1 MKSNLETW
9 IQQKQSLMFSPWLSA
24 VNSGELSKNVSTFRV
39 EKLDKMRLPLKA
51 QQKLTSSVST
61 SLDDLIVK
69 DCDFIGNRPVWSIF
83 GLDEYNV
90 FIPKLQLFGS
100 SHPNVLECMKQN
112 WFYDKN
118 RCFNKEKLGRQK
130 LISLKEPIIIT
141 SSCRSLLES
150 CVKGQSCEFK
160 PVVCSSIKPN
170 ALFYD
175 VSYDLVFQRN
185 HFRHTDGN
193 LAGIGKCQMYTK
205 WGYTSDLNPKYALS
219 ENEESLELRSLLFG
233 HENLK
238 TIPSFYFLGD
248 YIEEEI
254 LLPTYLKNSYRNID
268 LTKLFSRWKFRKS
281 LTLKIEKSYLF
292 DILDEPIRKLELKYK
307 LPLLSL
313 TIARSYRQIT
323 KSFCARLASNKW
335 VVSEYKTYMMN
346 WEPFSTLQLES
357 VLVENETYTKCTIP
371 SIILTDD
378 NDRYLKLLDIENDCK
393 ALLTTSCESIP
404 VNISQN
410 YDNRLVNKISQSLL
424 QEEDL
429 LHIDNDSV
437 DKSFS
442 QTKHDT
448 TVTAHE
454 VQSRNT
460 KLTNLLSTPKAEDV
474 NPAAKPETQSVS
486 TKRTMSEM
494 SSIILNKRKKV
505 NISQF
510 NFSKKYPYLDA
521 PKQTTGSFYQPQEIV
536 LPKTQ
541 AAPRK
546 GMNKFQ
552 KQDTPPNVENA
563 NILDTSE
570 IDLEETVLNVP
581 SSQVCNVMLNVNF
594 ATKFGAAF
602 HHFNNIV
609 GKNSEI
615 MLNEFKMNGFNLEF
629 DMFLNTS
636 CGVIFFRP
644 INIYQIDIH
653 SGENLVFRQMSEIA
667 MQVTSLIVVIAVDKT
682 VQLENDEKLFSFIKN
697 AEDFG
702 IQIFVVESDPKT
714 IAVSMLELIQKY
726 SVFDEVPFSWTAEN
740 QFLEV
745 CGVSN
750 PFLAQWILET
760 WSLEDFV
767 KQSEEE
773 RACNLL
779 RMCTAELAGYVN
791 RAVQNFTDAE
801 I

>member
-1 MKSNLETW
+1 
-9 IQQKQSLMFSPWLSA
+9 MFSPWLSA

-39 EKLDKMRLPLKA
+39 EKLDKMRLLLKA
-51 QQKLTSSVST
+51 QQKLASSVST
-61 SLDDLIVK
+61 SLDDLLVK
-69 DCDFIGNRPVWSIF
+69 DCDFIDNRPAWSIF

-90 FIPKLQLFGS
+90 FIPKLKSFES

-112 WFYDKN
+112 WFYDNN
-118 RCFNKEKLGRQK
+118 RCFNKEKLERLR
-130 LISLKEPIIIT
+130 LISLKEPMIIT
-141 SSCRSLLES
+141 SSCRSLLKS

-160 PVVCSSIKPN
+160 PLECCSIKPN

-185 HFRHTDGN
+185 HFHHTDGN
-193 LAGIGKCQMYTK
+193 PAGTGKCQMYTK
-205 WGYTSDLNPKYALS
+205 WDYKSNLILKQALS
-219 ENEESLELRSLLFG
+219 ENEQSLELGPLLFG
-233 HENLK
+233 HEHLN
-238 TIPSFYFLGD
+238 TIPSLYFLGD
-248 YIEEEI
+248 YIEERI
-254 LLPTYLKNSYRNID
+254 PLPTYLTDSYRDID
-268 LTKLFSRWKFRKS
+268 LTALFSRWKFRKS
-281 LTLKIEKSYLF
+281 LTWKREKSYLF
-292 DILDEPIRKLELKYK
+292 EIVDEPIRKLELKYK
-307 LPLLSL
+307 FPLLSL
-313 TIARSYRQIT
+313 VIAKSYCQIM
-323 KSFCARLASNKW
+323 KSFCAKLASKKW
-335 VVSEYKTYMMN
+335 VFSEYKTYMMN
-346 WEPFSTLQLES
+346 REPFSTLKLES
-357 VLVENETYTKCTIP
+357 VLVENETYTKFTIP
-371 SIILTDD
+371 SMILTDD
-378 NDRYLKLLDIENDCK
+378 NDRYLKLSDIENDCK
-393 ALLTTSCESIP
+393 ALLTTSYELIP
-404 VNISQN
+404 VNISQY
-410 YDNRLVNKISQSLL
+410 YDNSSVNKISQSFLR
-424 QEEDL
+424 EEDKASL
-429 LHIDNDSV
+429 LHIDNDS
-437 DKSFS
+437 DHKSFS
-442 QTKHDT
+442 QTNRDT
-448 TVTAHE
+448 TVIDHE
-454 VQSRNT
+454 VQSSNT
-460 KLTNLLSTPKAEDV
+460 KLTALLSTPKSEDV
-474 NPAAKPETQSVS
+474 NPAAKPETGSVS
-486 TKRTMSEM
+486 GKRTVSEM
-494 SSIILNKRKKV
+494 SSITLKKRKRV
-505 NISQF
+505 NITQF
-510 NFSKKYPYLDA
+510 GFSKKYPYLDVLN
-521 PKQTTGSFYQPQEIV
+521 QTTGSFSHPEIV
-536 LPKTQ
+536 LPRTQ

-546 GMNKFQ
+546 VINKFQ
-552 KQDTPPNVENA
+552 KQDTPPNVEDA

-570 IDLEETVLNVP
+570 IDFEETVLNVP

-602 HHFNNIV
+602 HQFNNIV
-609 GKNSEI
+609 EKNSEI

-682 VQLENDEKLFSFIKN
+682 VRLENDEKLLSFIKN

-750 PFLAQWILET
+750 PFLSQWILET

-779 RMCTAELAGYVN
+779 RMCTTELARHIN